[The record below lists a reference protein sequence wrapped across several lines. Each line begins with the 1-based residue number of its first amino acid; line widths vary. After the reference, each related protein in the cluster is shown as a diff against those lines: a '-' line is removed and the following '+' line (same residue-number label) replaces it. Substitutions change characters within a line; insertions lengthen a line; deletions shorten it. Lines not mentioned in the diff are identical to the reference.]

1 MKLGYRDRIILLV
14 VMVIVVFAIGIFAFI
29 KPKWEELDTNK
40 KTLET
45 EQNTW
50 NTQMTNF
57 ERINTLRD
65 TINKRYNESL
75 TLCEGFTDEM
85 DSTELD
91 QFLQEKFI
99 NIEQFIKNDMELSGS
114 STISDMG
121 TATLA
126 YYYYTPSIVT
136 YPLYE
141 AADFDGSLAKAAQ
154 QKCKESIIL
163 SARSSQ
169 IVGNGN
175 ATLTFKVT
183 KQDTMDLIDA
193 VRKYAV
199 DNKDSMLLQSVSI
212 TDFDFNGDPLERDA
226 QGNIIGTPPTP
237 KEGEEELEPDEYGYT
252 DVTFDFQVYYIQEPT
267 KPDVGEAYDKSIWDG
282 DAWRNYVSEKTAE

>member
-1 MKLGYRDRIILLV
+1 MKLGYRDRIILLI

-40 KTLET
+40 RTLET
-45 EQNTW
+45 EQSEW
-50 NTQMTNF
+50 DKQLINF

-65 TINKRYNESL
+65 NINKRYDESL

-99 NIEQFIKNDMELSGS
+99 NIEQFIKNDMELDGA

-141 AADFDGSLAKAAQ
+141 AADFDGSLAEAAQ

-163 SARSSQ
+163 SARTSQ

-175 ATLTFKVT
+175 ASLTFKVT

-193 VRKYAV
+193 VHKYAV
-199 DNKDSMLLQSVSI
+199 ENKDAMLLQSVNI
-212 TDFDFNGDPLERDA
+212 TDIDFNGDPLERDS
-226 QGNIIGTPPTP
+226 QGNIIGTPPAS
-237 KEGEEELEPDEYGYT
+237 EDGDEELDPEDYGYT
-252 DVTFDFQVYYIQEPT
+252 TVTFDFQVYYIQEPT
-267 KPDVGEAYDKSIWDG
+267 KPDVGEAYDSNVWNG
-282 DAWRNYVSEKTAE
+282 DAWRNYVSETTAE

>member
-40 KTLET
+40 IALET
-45 EQNTW
+45 AQSEW
-50 NTQMTNF
+50 DTQLVNF

-65 TINKRYNESL
+65 SISKRYNESL

-99 NIEQFIKNDMELSGS
+99 NIEQFIKNDVQLSGS
-114 STISDMG
+114 SSISDMG

-163 SARSSQ
+163 SARTSQ

-175 ATLTFKVT
+175 ATLTFKINR
-183 KQDTMDLIDA
+183 QDTMALIDS

-199 DNKDSMLLQSVSI
+199 DNKDAMLLQSVNI
-212 TDFDFNGDPLERDA
+212 TDFDFNGDPLERDS
-226 QGNIIGTPPTP
+226 QGNIIGTPPATTD
-237 KEGEEELEPDEYGYT
+237 GEKELEPGDYGYT
-252 DVTFDFQVYYIQEPT
+252 EVAFDFQVYYIQEPT
-267 KPDVGEAYDKSIWDG
+267 EPDVGEAYDSTVWNG
-282 DAWRNYVSEKTAE
+282 DAWRSYVSEKTAE

>member
-29 KPKWEELDTNK
+29 KPQWEKLDQNK
-40 KTLET
+40 TQLENDEAAWTLK
-45 EQNTW
+45 
-50 NTQMTNF
+50 MTDF
-57 ERINTLRD
+57 DRINTIRD
-65 TINKRYNESL
+65 TIDERYKEAL

-99 NIEQFIKNDMELSGS
+99 NIEKHIKNDMEMVSGT
-114 STISDMG
+114 TISDLG
-121 TATLA
+121 TATLS

-141 AADFDGSLAKAAQ
+141 AADFDGSLAKEAAL
-154 QKCKESIIL
+154 KCKESIIL
-163 SARSSQ
+163 SARTSQ

-175 ATLTFKVT
+175 ATLAFKVN

-193 VRKYAV
+193 IRKYAT
-199 DNKDSMLLQSVSI
+199 DNKDAMLLKSVQI
-212 TDFDFNGDPLERDA
+212 AEFDFNGEPLERDED
-226 QGNIIGTPPTP
+226 GNIVGEPPKP
-237 KEGEEELEPDEYGYT
+237 EDGEEQLEPDQYGYT
-252 DVTFDFQVYYIQEPT
+252 EVTFDFQVYYIQEPT
-267 KPDVGEAYDKSIWDG
+267 KPDTGSAYDKSIWDG
-282 DAWRNYVSEKTAE
+282 DGWRNYVSEKTAQ